1 MNKMI
6 LSKYSDAKARIKQLR
21 MTIEKLEYKID
32 RLKHMDY
39 GLVGDTVTKGKRG
52 KKPLGTVKISGFPV
66 PEYKEVEYQLK
77 LRKEILNQQEMNL
90 LSLTNEV
97 EIFIDSIADIEL
109 QNILT
114 LYYIENLTW
123 MQVACR
129 MNELYQMEKYTE
141 NSCRC
146 KHDRYLQNSE

>member
-1 MNKMI
+1 MNKTI

-32 RLKHMDY
+32 RLENTDY

-52 KKPLGTVKISGFPV
+52 KKPLGTVKISGFPA
-66 PEYKEVEYQLK
+66 PEYREVEYQLE
-77 LRKEILNQQEMNL
+77 LRKQILKQQEMDL
-90 LSLTNEV
+90 LLLTNEV
-97 EIFIDSIADIEL
+97 EAFIDSITDIEL

-123 MQVACR
+123 MQVARR
-129 MNELYQMEKYTE
+129 MNELYQKEKYTE

-146 KHDRYLQNSE
+146 KHDRYIQKSK